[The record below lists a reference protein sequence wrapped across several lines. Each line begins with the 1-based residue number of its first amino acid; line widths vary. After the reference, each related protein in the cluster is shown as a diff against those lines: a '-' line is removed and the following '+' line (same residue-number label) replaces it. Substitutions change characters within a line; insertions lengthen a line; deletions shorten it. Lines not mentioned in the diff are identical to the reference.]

1 MLFPSE
7 SSQNATKNEFQRLST
22 AKFHDSSDRFQMK
35 EKRADYSKQF
45 AHIYARRLDQM
56 RPLLTQKALE
66 KWGK

>member
-7 SSQNATKNEFQRLST
+7 VVNSSNAFERMST
-22 AKFHDSSDRFQMK
+22 VKVTHSSKRFLLQEKFN
-35 EKRADYSKQF
+35 DYSKQF

-56 RPLLTQKALE
+56 RPLLKEKATE